1 MFPAI
6 FLDRDGVLIENR
18 ADYVR
23 NWAQVNILP
32 KIVEALASDAIK
44 NYKII
49 IVTNQ
54 SAVGRGL
61 ITLETAQNINNNLVR
76 VIKKHKGQIHAVYMC
91 PHDPG
96 AQCSCRKPKPGLIL
110 QAAHDLAL
118 DLARSWMIGDAWSDL
133 LAGQAAGV
141 HKVAIVKTGRGGEQL
156 LQHSPDSLTDYL
168 VFNDLADA
176 IRTIQKIDSTQ
187 SSQGKI

>member
-32 KIVEALASDAIK
+32 KIVDALASNAVK

-49 IVTNQ
+49 MVTNQ

-61 ITLETAQNINNNLVR
+61 ITLETAQNINKNLVR
-76 VIKKHKGQIHAVYMC
+76 VIEKHKGQIHAVYMC

-133 LAGQAAGV
+133 LAGRAAGV
-141 HKVAIVKTGRGGEQL
+141 HQVALVKTGRGRDQL
-156 LQHSPDSLTDYL
+156 LQHSPDSLTDYF

-176 IRTIQKIDSTQ
+176 VRAIEKIDFNST
-187 SSQGKI
+187 S

>member
-18 ADYVR
+18 SDYVR
-23 NWAQVNILP
+23 NWSQVQIIP
-32 KIVEALASDAIK
+32 KIIDALTSNTVK

-61 ITLETAQNINNNLVR
+61 ITLETARNINQKLVR
-76 VIKKHKGQIHAVYMC
+76 VIEKHQGHIHGVYMC
-91 PHDPG
+91 PHDPS

-110 QAAHDLAL
+110 QAANDLSL
-118 DLARSWMIGDAWSDL
+118 DLDRSWMIGDAWSDL
-133 LAGQAAGV
+133 LAGRAAGV
-141 HKVAIVKTGRGGEQL
+141 HQVAIVKTGRGSEQL
-156 LQHSPDSLTDYL
+156 LQLSPESLTDYF

-176 IRTIQKIDSTQ
+176 VRTIQNIDSN
-187 SSQGKI
+187 